1 MSASAGSSVYRAVL
15 TSVSP
20 SVGRESKSCL
30 PTKEPLSLMRS
41 RIYRHSYLWAGT
53 LLSRDFR
60 YAATI
65 APGCCDD
72 AAPDRRDPGRVLGRF
87 EVLPCLS
94 KMQEL
99 PQRRRGVAG
108 HEHDTHAQDRPA

>member
-1 MSASAGSSVYRAVL
+1 MSASAGSSASRAHL

-20 SVGRESKSCL
+20 WVGRESKSCL

-72 AAPDRRDPGRVLGRF
+72 AAPDSRDPGCVLGRF
-87 EVLPCLS
+87 EGLPGLR

-99 PQRRRGVAG
+99 PERRRGIASY
-108 HEHDTHAQDRPA
+108 EHDAHAQD